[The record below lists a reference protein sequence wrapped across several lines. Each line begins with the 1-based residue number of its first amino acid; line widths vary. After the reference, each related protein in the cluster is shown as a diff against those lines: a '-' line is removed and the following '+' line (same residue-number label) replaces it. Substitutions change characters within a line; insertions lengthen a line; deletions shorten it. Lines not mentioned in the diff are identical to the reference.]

1 MAKHKKKRKRL
12 HLRRGFILLI
22 VLLLLFGGFA
32 CHYRDA
38 IRRRLFPQDP
48 NANGETVLTEI
59 ISGNLQADTAE
70 LTSRGDILKVDYIQP
85 GLDTYTL
92 FTAIH
97 AVSDGRNLSRT
108 ACGNGDF
115 TTGLTANGF
124 FVGRLSDRAID
135 LYADDATL
143 RKTVKAPTDAPL
155 GELIISENESYLLF
169 NDLDAATICVSD
181 IKTDAIVY
189 SLPFDSK
196 LSLCGTRGSRFYLL
210 KGNKTL
216 LTVDAA
222 AGDCKETA
230 LPGTVCALTPDA
242 YVTRSGKTCTV
253 YTIDGKK
260 CGTARLQSSEEILAA
275 FSEKRLV
282 TVTEEEDTF
291 VTAYDYSGAHFSY
304 SFRSKVLAAAMT
316 DSGAVALA
324 VAENYGETP
333 EIFLLQ
339 PEGTLVSAATTTT
352 TKATTAKATTTTVKT
367 TTAAPATTVS
377 RSTGTRAPTT
387 VHTTVPVQLGGQK
400 VLSDVPIIA
409 QRPTFPTGCE
419 SVSAVIALQYA
430 GVDISVADFV
440 DKYLDKSSH
449 FYNENG
455 KRYGP
460 DPYKVFVGSP
470 RSTASYGCMAPVI
483 ENAVKKIV
491 GSSMTVENKTGY
503 TLPMLCKDYIDK
515 GIPCVVWVSIGM
527 LATYKSASWTLE
539 DGSTYYFPANEHCMV
554 LIGYSDTHYYFSDPY
569 RGAHVKYSRSI
580 SEKRYEELGRQAL
593 VFTPLS

>member
-48 NANGETVLTEI
+48 NANGDTVLTEI

-70 LTSRGDILKVDYIQP
+70 LTSRGDILMVDYIQP

-124 FVGRLSDRAID
+124 FVGRLSDKAID

-155 GELIISENESYLLF
+155 GELIISEDESYLLF

-260 CGTARLQSSEEILAA
+260 CGTVRLQSSEEILAA

-291 VTAYDYSGAHFSY
+291 VTAYDYNGSHFSY

-339 PEGTLVSAATTTT
+339 PEETSETVSPTASKTSKAPPRATTS
-352 TKATTAKATTTTVKT
+352 AHA
-367 TTAAPATTVS
+367 
-377 RSTGTRAPTT
+377 
-387 VHTTVPVQLGGQK
+387 TVPVKLRGQK
-400 VLSDVPIIA
+400 MLADVPIIA
-409 QRPTFPTGCE
+409 QYPAFPTGCE

-527 LATYKSASWTLE
+527 LATYKSASWMLE

>member
-1 MAKHKKKRKRL
+1 MARHAKKRSRS
-12 HLRRGFILLI
+12 HLRNGFILLI
-22 VLLLLFGGFA
+22 VLLLLCGGFA
-32 CHYRDA
+32 HRHRGS
-38 IRRRLFPQDP
+38 IKRRLFPQNP
-48 NANGETVLTEI
+48 NAAGETVLTEI
-59 ISGNLQADTAE
+59 VSGNLQADTAV
-70 LTSRGDILKVDYIQP
+70 LASRGNILKVDYIQP
-85 GLDTYTL
+85 GLDSYTL
-92 FTAIH
+92 ITAIH
-97 AVSDGRNLSRT
+97 TVSDGKNLSRI
-108 ACGNGDF
+108 ACGTDDF

-143 RKTVKAPTDAPL
+143 RKTVKAPTDAQL
-155 GELIISENESYLLF
+155 GELIISEDESYLLF

-222 AGDCKETA
+222 TGDCKKTA
-230 LPGTVCALTPDA
+230 LSGTVCALTPDA

-260 CGTARLQSSEEILAA
+260 CGTVRLQSSEEILAA
-275 FSEKRLV
+275 FSEKCLV

-291 VTAYDYSGAHFSY
+291 VTAYDYNGSHFSY
-304 SFRSKVLAAAMT
+304 SFRSKVIAAAMT
-316 DSGAVALA
+316 DSGTVALA
-324 VAENYGETP
+324 IAENYGETP

-339 PEGTLVSAATTTT
+339 PEETAETVSPTASKTSKAPPRATTS
-352 TKATTAKATTTTVKT
+352 AHA
-367 TTAAPATTVS
+367 
-377 RSTGTRAPTT
+377 
-387 VHTTVPVQLGGQK
+387 TVPVRLGGQK
-400 VLSDVPIIA
+400 MLADVPIIA
-409 QRPTFPTGCE
+409 QYPDFPTGCE

-430 GVDISVADFV
+430 GVDISVVDFV

-470 RSTASYGCMAPVI
+470 RSTASFGCMAPVI

-491 GSSMTVENKTGY
+491 GSSMTVENRTGY
-503 TLPMLCKDYIDK
+503 TLPMLCKSYIDK

-527 LATYKSASWTLE
+527 LETYRSASWTLE

-569 RGAHVKYSRSI
+569 RGEHVKYACALAEQRF
-580 SEKRYEELGRQAL
+580 EELGRQAL
-593 VFTPLS
+593 VVVPPDR

>member
-1 MAKHKKKRKRL
+1 MARHAKKRSRS
-12 HLRRGFILLI
+12 HLRNGFILLL
-22 VLLLLFGGFA
+22 VLLLLCGGFA
-32 CHYRDA
+32 YRHRGA
-38 IRRRLFPQDP
+38 IKRRLFPQNP
-48 NANGETVLTEI
+48 NAAGETVLTEI
-59 ISGNLQADTAE
+59 ISGNLQADSAV
-70 LTSRGDILKVDYIQP
+70 LASRGDILKVDYIRP
-85 GLDTYTL
+85 GLDSYTL

-97 AVSDGRNLSRT
+97 AVSDGKNLSRI
-108 ACGNGDF
+108 ACGTDDF

-124 FVGRLSDRAID
+124 FVGRLSDKAVE

-155 GELIISENESYLLF
+155 GELIISEDESYLLF
-169 NDLDAATICVSD
+169 NDLDAATICVND
-181 IKTDAIVY
+181 IKTDTIVY

-222 AGDCKETA
+222 AGNCKETA
-230 LPGTVCALTPDA
+230 LRGTVCALTPDA

-260 CGTARLQSSEEILAA
+260 CGTVRLQSSEEILAA

-291 VTAYDYSGAHFSY
+291 VTAYDYNGSHFSY
-304 SFRSKVLAAAMT
+304 SFRSKVLAAATT

-324 VAENYGETP
+324 IAENYGETP

-339 PEGTLVSAATTTT
+339 PEE
-352 TKATTAKATTTTVKT
+352 TAE
-367 TTAAPATTVS
+367 TVS
-377 RSTGTRAPTT
+377 PTAPKTSKAPPPVTT
-387 VHTTVPVQLGGQK
+387 SAHATVPVKLSGQK
-400 VLSDVPIIA
+400 MLADVPIIA
-409 QRPTFPTGCE
+409 QYPDFPTGCE

-440 DKYLDKSSH
+440 DKYLDKSTH

-460 DPYKVFVGSP
+460 DPHKVFVGDP
-470 RSTASYGCMAPVI
+470 RSTASFGCMAPVI

-503 TLPMLCKDYIDK
+503 TLPMLCKSYIDK

-527 LATYKSASWTLE
+527 LETYRSASWTLE
-539 DGSTYYFPANEHCMV
+539 DGSTFDFPATEHCVV

-569 RGAHVKYSRSI
+569 RGEQVKYACALAEQRF
-580 SEKRYEELGRQAL
+580 EEMGRQAL
-593 VFTPLS
+593 VVMPPGR

>member
-1 MAKHKKKRKRL
+1 MARHAKKRSRS
-12 HLRRGFILLI
+12 HLRNGFILLI
-22 VLLLLFGGFA
+22 VLLLLCGGFA
-32 CHYRDA
+32 YRHRGS
-38 IRRRLFPQDP
+38 IKRRLFPQNP
-48 NANGETVLTEI
+48 NAAGETVLTEI
-59 ISGNLQADTAE
+59 VSGNLQADTAV
-70 LTSRGDILKVDYIQP
+70 LASRGNILKVDYIQP
-85 GLDTYTL
+85 GLDSYTL
-92 FTAIH
+92 ITAIH
-97 AVSDGRNLSRT
+97 TVSDGKNLSRI
-108 ACGNGDF
+108 ACGTDDF

-143 RKTVKAPTDAPL
+143 RKTVKAPTDAQL
-155 GELIISENESYLLF
+155 GELIISEDESYLLF

-189 SLPFDSK
+189 SLPFDGK

-222 AGDCKETA
+222 TEDCKKTA
-230 LPGTVCALTPDA
+230 LSGTVCALTPDA

-260 CGTARLQSSEEILAA
+260 CGTVRLQSSEEILAA
-275 FSEKRLV
+275 FSEKCLV

-291 VTAYDYSGAHFSY
+291 VTAYDYNGSHFSY
-304 SFRSKVLAAAMT
+304 SFRSKVIAAAMT
-316 DSGAVALA
+316 DSGTVALA
-324 VAENYGETP
+324 IAENYGETP

-339 PEGTLVSAATTTT
+339 PEETAETVSPTASKTSKAPPRATTS
-352 TKATTAKATTTTVKT
+352 AHA
-367 TTAAPATTVS
+367 
-377 RSTGTRAPTT
+377 
-387 VHTTVPVQLGGQK
+387 TVPVRLGGQK
-400 VLSDVPIIA
+400 MLADVPIIA
-409 QRPTFPTGCE
+409 QYPDFPTGCE

-430 GVDISVADFV
+430 GVDISVVDFV

-470 RSTASYGCMAPVI
+470 RSTASFGCMAPVI

-491 GSSMTVENKTGY
+491 GSSMTVENRTGY
-503 TLPMLCKDYIDK
+503 TLPMLCKSYIDK

-527 LATYKSASWTLE
+527 LETYRSASWTLE

-569 RGAHVKYSRSI
+569 RGEHVKYACALAEQRF
-580 SEKRYEELGRQAL
+580 EELGRQAL
-593 VFTPLS
+593 VVVPPDR

>member
-38 IRRRLFPQDP
+38 IRRRLFPQNP
-48 NANGETVLTEI
+48 NAAGETVLTEI
-59 ISGNLQADTAE
+59 VSGNLQADTAV
-70 LTSRGDILKVDYIQP
+70 LASRGNILKVDYIQP
-85 GLDTYTL
+85 GLDSYTL
-92 FTAIH
+92 ITAIH
-97 AVSDGRNLSRT
+97 TVSDGKNLSRI
-108 ACGNGDF
+108 ACGTDDF

-143 RKTVKAPTDAPL
+143 RKTVKAPTDAQL
-155 GELIISENESYLLF
+155 GELIISEDESYLLF

-222 AGDCKETA
+222 TGDCKKTA
-230 LPGTVCALTPDA
+230 LSGTVCALTPDA

-260 CGTARLQSSEEILAA
+260 CGTVRLQSSEEILAA
-275 FSEKRLV
+275 FSEKCLV

-291 VTAYDYSGAHFSY
+291 VTAYDYNGSHFSY
-304 SFRSKVLAAAMT
+304 SFRSKVIAAAMT
-316 DSGAVALA
+316 DSGTVALA
-324 VAENYGETP
+324 IAENYGETP

-339 PEGTLVSAATTTT
+339 PEETAETVSPTASKTSKAPPRATTS
-352 TKATTAKATTTTVKT
+352 AHA
-367 TTAAPATTVS
+367 
-377 RSTGTRAPTT
+377 
-387 VHTTVPVQLGGQK
+387 TVPVRLGGQK
-400 VLSDVPIIA
+400 MLADVPIIA
-409 QRPTFPTGCE
+409 QYPDFPTGCE

-470 RSTASYGCMAPVI
+470 RSTASFGCMAPVI

-491 GSSMTVENKTGY
+491 GSSMTVENRTGY
-503 TLPMLCKDYIDK
+503 TLPMLCKSYIDK

-527 LATYKSASWTLE
+527 LETYRSASWTLE

-569 RGAHVKYSRSI
+569 RGEHVKYACALAEQRF
-580 SEKRYEELGRQAL
+580 EELGRQAL
-593 VFTPLS
+593 VVVPPDR

>member
-1 MAKHKKKRKRL
+1 MSPIAKHKKKRKRL

-38 IRRRLFPQDP
+38 IKRRLFPQDP
-48 NANGETVLTEI
+48 NANGET
-59 ISGNLQADTAE
+59 
-70 LTSRGDILKVDYIQP
+70 
-85 GLDTYTL
+85 
-92 FTAIH
+92 
-97 AVSDGRNLSRT
+97 
-108 ACGNGDF
+108 
-115 TTGLTANGF
+115 
-124 FVGRLSDRAID
+124 
-135 LYADDATL
+135 
-143 RKTVKAPTDAPL
+143 
-155 GELIISENESYLLF
+155 
-169 NDLDAATICVSD
+169 
-181 IKTDAIVY
+181 
-189 SLPFDSK
+189 
-196 LSLCGTRGSRFYLL
+196 
-210 KGNKTL
+210 
-216 LTVDAA
+216 
-222 AGDCKETA
+222 
-230 LPGTVCALTPDA
+230 
-242 YVTRSGKTCTV
+242 
-253 YTIDGKK
+253 
-260 CGTARLQSSEEILAA
+260 
-275 FSEKRLV
+275 
-282 TVTEEEDTF
+282 
-291 VTAYDYSGAHFSY
+291 
-304 SFRSKVLAAAMT
+304 
-316 DSGAVALA
+316 
-324 VAENYGETP
+324 P
-333 EIFLLQ
+333 EISLLQ

-352 TKATTAKATTTTVKT
+352 TKATT
-367 TTAAPATTVS
+367 TAAPATTVS
-377 RSTGTRAPTT
+377 RSTARATT
-387 VHTTVPVQLGGQK
+387 VHTTVPVQLSGQK

-440 DKYLDKSSH
+440 DKYLDKSSN
-449 FYNENG
+449 FYTENG
-455 KRYGP
+455 TYYGP

-491 GSSMTVENKTGY
+491 GNSLTVENRTGY

-580 SEKRYEELGRQAL
+580 SEQRFEELGRQAL

>member
-1 MAKHKKKRKRL
+1 MARHAKKRSRS
-12 HLRRGFILLI
+12 HLRNGFILLL
-22 VLLLLFGGFA
+22 VLLLLCGGFA
-32 CHYRDA
+32 YRHRGA
-38 IRRRLFPQDP
+38 IKRRLFPQNP
-48 NANGETVLTEI
+48 NAAGETVLTEI
-59 ISGNLQADTAE
+59 ISGNLQADTAA
-70 LTSRGDILKVDYIQP
+70 LASRGDILKVDYIRP
-85 GLDTYTL
+85 GLDSYTL

-97 AVSDGRNLSRT
+97 AVSDGKNLSRI
-108 ACGNGDF
+108 ACGTDDF

-155 GELIISENESYLLF
+155 GELIISEDESYLLF
-169 NDLDAATICVSD
+169 NDLDAATICVND
-181 IKTDAIVY
+181 IKTDTIVY

-230 LPGTVCALTPDA
+230 LRGTVCALTPDA

-260 CGTARLQSSEEILAA
+260 CGTVRLQSSEEILAA

-291 VTAYDYSGAHFSY
+291 VTAYDYNGSHFSY

-324 VAENYGETP
+324 IAENYGETP

-339 PEGTLVSAATTTT
+339 PEE
-352 TKATTAKATTTTVKT
+352 TAE
-367 TTAAPATTVS
+367 TVS
-377 RSTGTRAPTT
+377 PTAPKTSKAPPPMTT
-387 VHTTVPVQLGGQK
+387 SAHATVPVKLSGQK
-400 VLSDVPIIA
+400 MLADVPIIA
-409 QRPTFPTGCE
+409 QYPDFPTGCE

-440 DKYLDKSSH
+440 DKYLDKSTH

-460 DPYKVFVGSP
+460 DPHKVFVGDP
-470 RSTASYGCMAPVI
+470 RSTASFGCMAPVI

-503 TLPMLCKDYIDK
+503 TLPMLCKSYIDK

-527 LATYKSASWTLE
+527 LETYRSASWTLE

-569 RGAHVKYSRSI
+569 RGEQVKYACALAEQRF
-580 SEKRYEELGRQAL
+580 EEMGRQAL
-593 VFTPLS
+593 VVMPPGR

>member
-1 MAKHKKKRKRL
+1 MARHAKKRSRS
-12 HLRRGFILLI
+12 HLRNGFILLI
-22 VLLLLFGGFA
+22 VLLLLCGGFA
-32 CHYRDA
+32 YRHRGS
-38 IRRRLFPQDP
+38 IKRRLFPQNP
-48 NANGETVLTEI
+48 NAAGETVLTEI
-59 ISGNLQADTAE
+59 ISGNLQADTAV
-70 LTSRGDILKVDYIQP
+70 LASRGNILKVDYIQP
-85 GLDTYTL
+85 GLDSYTL
-92 FTAIH
+92 ITAIH
-97 AVSDGRNLSRT
+97 TVSDGKNLSRI
-108 ACGNGDF
+108 ACGTDDF

-143 RKTVKAPTDAPL
+143 RKTVKAPTDAQL
-155 GELIISENESYLLF
+155 GELIISEDESYLLF

-222 AGDCKETA
+222 TGDCKKTA
-230 LPGTVCALTPDA
+230 LSGTVCALTPDA

-253 YTIDGKK
+253 YTTDGKK
-260 CGTARLQSSEEILAA
+260 CGTVRLQSSEEILAA

-291 VTAYDYSGAHFSY
+291 VTAYDYNGSHFSY
-304 SFRSKVLAAAMT
+304 SFRSKVIAAAMT
-316 DSGAVALA
+316 DSGTVALA
-324 VAENYGETP
+324 IAENYGETP

-339 PEGTLVSAATTTT
+339 PEETAETVSPTASKTSKAPPRATTS
-352 TKATTAKATTTTVKT
+352 AHA
-367 TTAAPATTVS
+367 
-377 RSTGTRAPTT
+377 
-387 VHTTVPVQLGGQK
+387 TVPVRLGGQK
-400 VLSDVPIIA
+400 MLADVPIIA
-409 QRPTFPTGCE
+409 QYPDFPTGCE

-430 GVDISVADFV
+430 GVDISVVDFV

-470 RSTASYGCMAPVI
+470 RSTASFGCMAPVI

-491 GSSMTVENKTGY
+491 GSSMTVENRTGY
-503 TLPMLCKDYIDK
+503 TLPMLCKSYIDK

-527 LATYKSASWTLE
+527 LETYRSASWTLE

-569 RGAHVKYSRSI
+569 RGEHVKYACALAEQRF
-580 SEKRYEELGRQAL
+580 EELGRQAL
-593 VFTPLS
+593 VVVPPDR

>member
-1 MAKHKKKRKRL
+1 MARHAKKRSRS
-12 HLRRGFILLI
+12 HLRNGFILLL
-22 VLLLLFGGFA
+22 VLLLLCGGFA
-32 CHYRDA
+32 YRHRGA
-38 IRRRLFPQDP
+38 IKRRLFPQDP

-59 ISGNLQADTAE
+59 ISGNLQADTAA
-70 LTSRGDILKVDYIQP
+70 LASRGDILKVDYIRP
-85 GLDTYTL
+85 GLDSYTL

-97 AVSDGRNLSRT
+97 AVSDGKNLSRI
-108 ACGNGDF
+108 ACGTDDF

-155 GELIISENESYLLF
+155 GELIISEDESYLLF
-169 NDLDAATICVSD
+169 NDLDAATICVND
-181 IKTDAIVY
+181 IKTDTIVY

-230 LPGTVCALTPDA
+230 LRGTVCALTPDA

-260 CGTARLQSSEEILAA
+260 CGTVRLQSSEEILAA

-291 VTAYDYSGAHFSY
+291 VTAYDYNGSHFSY

-324 VAENYGETP
+324 IAENYGETP

-339 PEGTLVSAATTTT
+339 PEE
-352 TKATTAKATTTTVKT
+352 TAE
-367 TTAAPATTVS
+367 TVS
-377 RSTGTRAPTT
+377 PIAPKTSKAPPPVTT
-387 VHTTVPVQLGGQK
+387 SAHATVPVKLSGQK
-400 VLSDVPIIA
+400 MLADVPIIA
-409 QRPTFPTGCE
+409 QYPDFPTGCE
-419 SVSAVIALQYA
+419 NVSAVIALQYA

-440 DKYLDKSSH
+440 DKYLDKSTH

-460 DPYKVFVGSP
+460 DPHKVFVGDP
-470 RSTASYGCMAPVI
+470 RSTASFGCMAPVI

-503 TLPMLCKDYIDK
+503 TLPMLCKSYIDK

-527 LATYKSASWTLE
+527 LETYRSASWTLE

-569 RGAHVKYSRSI
+569 RGEQVKYACALAEQRF
-580 SEKRYEELGRQAL
+580 EEMGRQAL
-593 VFTPLS
+593 VVMPPGR

>member
-48 NANGETVLTEI
+48 NANGDTVLTEI

-70 LTSRGDILKVDYIQP
+70 LTSRGDILMVDYIQP

-108 ACGNGDF
+108 ACGDGDF

-143 RKTVKAPTDAPL
+143 RETVKAPTDAPL
-155 GELIISENESYLLF
+155 GELIISEDESYLLF

-253 YTIDGKK
+253 YAIDGKK
-260 CGTARLQSSEEILAA
+260 YGTVRLQSSEEILAA

-291 VTAYDYSGAHFSY
+291 VTAYDYSGSHFSY
-304 SFRSKVLAAAMT
+304 NFRSKVLAAAMT

-324 VAENYGETP
+324 IAENYGETP

-339 PEGTLVSAATTTT
+339 PEE
-352 TKATTAKATTTTVKT
+352 TAE
-367 TTAAPATTVS
+367 TVS
-377 RSTGTRAPTT
+377 PTAPKTSKAPPPVTT
-387 VHTTVPVQLGGQK
+387 SAHATVPVKLSGQK
-400 VLSDVPIIA
+400 MLADVPIIA
-409 QRPTFPTGCE
+409 QYPDFPTGCE

-440 DKYLDKSSH
+440 DRYLDKSSH

-460 DPYKVFVGSP
+460 DPHKVFVGDP
-470 RSTASYGCMAPVI
+470 RSTASFGCMAPVI

-491 GSSMTVENKTGY
+491 GSSMTVENRTGY
-503 TLPMLCKDYIDK
+503 TLPMLCKSYIDK

-527 LATYKSASWTLE
+527 LETYRSASWTLE

-569 RGAHVKYSRSI
+569 RGEQVKYACALAEQRF
-580 SEKRYEELGRQAL
+580 EEMGRQAL
-593 VFTPLS
+593 VVMPPGR

>member
-1 MAKHKKKRKRL
+1 M
-12 HLRRGFILLI
+12 
-22 VLLLLFGGFA
+22 
-32 CHYRDA
+32 
-38 IRRRLFPQDP
+38 
-48 NANGETVLTEI
+48 
-59 ISGNLQADTAE
+59 
-70 LTSRGDILKVDYIQP
+70 
-85 GLDTYTL
+85 
-92 FTAIH
+92 
-97 AVSDGRNLSRT
+97 
-108 ACGNGDF
+108 
-115 TTGLTANGF
+115 
-124 FVGRLSDRAID
+124 
-135 LYADDATL
+135 
-143 RKTVKAPTDAPL
+143 
-155 GELIISENESYLLF
+155 
-169 NDLDAATICVSD
+169 
-181 IKTDAIVY
+181 Y

-196 LSLCGTRGSRFYLL
+196 PSLCGTRGSRFYLL
-210 KGNKTL
+210 KGSKTL

-230 LPGTVCALTPDA
+230 LPDTVCALTPDA
-242 YVTRSGKTCTV
+242 YVTRSGETCTV

-260 CGTARLQSSEEILAA
+260 CGTARLQSSEESLAA

-282 TVTEEEDTF
+282 TVSEDGSTV
-291 VTAYDYSGAHFSY
+291 VTAYDCSGTHFSY
-304 SFRSKVLAAAMT
+304 TFQNKVLAAAMT

-352 TKATTAKATTTTVKT
+352 TKATTTTVKT
-367 TTAAPATTVS
+367 TTAVPATTVS

-491 GSSMTVENKTGY
+491 GSRLTVKNKTGY

-539 DGSTYYFPANEHCMV
+539 DGSTYHFPANEHCMV

-580 SEKRYEELGRQAL
+580 SEQRYEELGRQAL
-593 VFTPLS
+593 VVMPPDR

>member
-1 MAKHKKKRKRL
+1 MARHAKKRKRR

-22 VLLLLFGGFA
+22 VLLLLCGGFA
-32 CHYRDA
+32 YRHRGA
-38 IRRRLFPQDP
+38 IKRRLFPQNP
-48 NANGETVLTEI
+48 NAAGQTVLTEI
-59 ISGNLQADTAE
+59 ISGNLQADTAA
-70 LTSRGDILKVDYIQP
+70 LASRGDILKVDYIRP
-85 GLDTYTL
+85 GLDSYTL

-97 AVSDGRNLSRT
+97 AVSDGKNLSRI
-108 ACGNGDF
+108 ACGTDDF

-155 GELIISENESYLLF
+155 GELIISEDESYLLF

-181 IKTDAIVY
+181 IKTDTIVY

-222 AGDCKETA
+222 AGNCKETA
-230 LPGTVCALTPDA
+230 LRGTVCALTPDA
-242 YVTRSGKTCTV
+242 YVARSGKTCTV

-260 CGTARLQSSEEILAA
+260 CGTVRLQSSEEILAA

-291 VTAYDYSGAHFSY
+291 VTAYDYNGSHFSY
-304 SFRSKVLAAAMT
+304 SFRSKVLAAATT

-324 VAENYGETP
+324 IAENYGETL

-339 PEGTLVSAATTTT
+339 PEE
-352 TKATTAKATTTTVKT
+352 TAE
-367 TTAAPATTVS
+367 TVS
-377 RSTGTRAPTT
+377 PTAPKTSKAPPPVTT
-387 VHTTVPVQLGGQK
+387 SAHATVPVKLSGQK
-400 VLSDVPIIA
+400 MLADVPIIA
-409 QRPTFPTGCE
+409 QYPDFPTGCE

-440 DKYLDKSSH
+440 DKYLDKSTH

-460 DPYKVFVGSP
+460 DPHKVFVGDP
-470 RSTASYGCMAPVI
+470 RSIASFGCMAPVI

-503 TLPMLCKDYIDK
+503 TLPMLCKSYIDK

-527 LATYKSASWTLE
+527 LETYRSASWTLE

-569 RGAHVKYSRSI
+569 RGEQVKYACALAEQRF
-580 SEKRYEELGRQAL
+580 EEMGRQAL
-593 VFTPLS
+593 VVMPPGR

>member
-1 MAKHKKKRKRL
+1 MARHAKKRSRS
-12 HLRRGFILLI
+12 HLRNGFILLL
-22 VLLLLFGGFA
+22 VLLLLCGGFA
-32 CHYRDA
+32 YRHRGA
-38 IRRRLFPQDP
+38 IKRRLFPQNP
-48 NANGETVLTEI
+48 NAAGETVLTEI
-59 ISGNLQADTAE
+59 ISGNLQADTAA
-70 LTSRGDILKVDYIQP
+70 LASRGDILKVDYIRP
-85 GLDTYTL
+85 GLDSYTL

-97 AVSDGRNLSRT
+97 AVSDGKNLSRI
-108 ACGNGDF
+108 ACGTDDF

-155 GELIISENESYLLF
+155 GELIISEDESYLLF
-169 NDLDAATICVSD
+169 NDLDAATICVND
-181 IKTDAIVY
+181 IKTDTIVY

-210 KGNKTL
+210 KGYKTL

-230 LPGTVCALTPDA
+230 LRGTVCALTPDA

-260 CGTARLQSSEEILAA
+260 CGTVRLQSSEEILAA

-291 VTAYDYSGAHFSY
+291 VTAYDYNGSHFSY

-324 VAENYGETP
+324 IAENYGETP

-339 PEGTLVSAATTTT
+339 PEE
-352 TKATTAKATTTTVKT
+352 TAE
-367 TTAAPATTVS
+367 TVS
-377 RSTGTRAPTT
+377 PTAPKTSKAPPPMTT
-387 VHTTVPVQLGGQK
+387 SAHATVPVKLSGQK
-400 VLSDVPIIA
+400 MLADVPIIA
-409 QRPTFPTGCE
+409 QYPDFPTGCE

-440 DKYLDKSSH
+440 DKYLDKSTH

-460 DPYKVFVGSP
+460 DPHKVFVGDP
-470 RSTASYGCMAPVI
+470 RSTASFGCMAPVI

-503 TLPMLCKDYIDK
+503 TLPMLCKSYIDK

-527 LATYKSASWTLE
+527 LETYRSASWTLE

-569 RGAHVKYSRSI
+569 RGEQVKYACALAEQRF
-580 SEKRYEELGRQAL
+580 EEMGRQAL
-593 VFTPLS
+593 VVMPPGR

>member
-1 MAKHKKKRKRL
+1 MARHAKKRSRS
-12 HLRRGFILLI
+12 HLRNGFILLL
-22 VLLLLFGGFA
+22 VLLLLCGGFA
-32 CHYRDA
+32 YRHRAA
-38 IRRRLFPQDP
+38 IKRRLFPQDP
-48 NANGETVLTEI
+48 NAAGETVLTEI
-59 ISGNLQADTAE
+59 ITGNLQADTAA
-70 LTSRGDILKVDYIQP
+70 LASRGDILKVDYIRP
-85 GLDTYTL
+85 GLDSYTL

-97 AVSDGRNLSRT
+97 AVSDGKNLSRI
-108 ACGNGDF
+108 ACGTDDF

-155 GELIISENESYLLF
+155 GELIISEDESYLLF

-181 IKTDAIVY
+181 IKTDTIVY

-222 AGDCKETA
+222 AGNCKETA
-230 LPGTVCALTPDA
+230 LRGTVCALTPDA

-260 CGTARLQSSEEILAA
+260 CGTVRLQSSEEILAA

-291 VTAYDYSGAHFSY
+291 VTAYDYNGSHFSY
-304 SFRSKVLAAAMT
+304 SFRSKVLAAATT

-324 VAENYGETP
+324 IAENYGETP

-339 PEGTLVSAATTTT
+339 PEETAETVSPTAPKTSKAPPRATTS
-352 TKATTAKATTTTVKT
+352 AHA
-367 TTAAPATTVS
+367 
-377 RSTGTRAPTT
+377 
-387 VHTTVPVQLGGQK
+387 TVPVKLSGQK
-400 VLSDVPIIA
+400 MLADVPIIA
-409 QRPTFPTGCE
+409 QYPDFPTGCE

-440 DKYLDKSSH
+440 DRYLDKSTH

-460 DPYKVFVGSP
+460 DPHKVFVGDP
-470 RSTASYGCMAPVI
+470 RSTASFGCMAPVI

-491 GSSMTVENKTGY
+491 GSSMTVENRTGY
-503 TLPMLCKDYIDK
+503 TLPMLCKSYIDK

-527 LATYKSASWTLE
+527 LETYRSASWTLE

-569 RGAHVKYSRSI
+569 RGEHVKYACALAEQRF
-580 SEKRYEELGRQAL
+580 EEMGRQAL
-593 VFTPLS
+593 VVMPPGR

>member
-1 MAKHKKKRKRL
+1 MARHAKKRSRS
-12 HLRRGFILLI
+12 HLRNGFILLI
-22 VLLLLFGGFA
+22 VLLLLCGGFA
-32 CHYRDA
+32 HRHRGS
-38 IRRRLFPQDP
+38 IKRRLFPQNP
-48 NANGETVLTEI
+48 NAAGETVLTEI
-59 ISGNLQADTAE
+59 VSGNLQADTAV
-70 LTSRGDILKVDYIQP
+70 LASRGNILKVDYIQP
-85 GLDTYTL
+85 GLDSYTL
-92 FTAIH
+92 ITAIH
-97 AVSDGRNLSRT
+97 TVSDGKNLSRI
-108 ACGNGDF
+108 ACGTDDF

-143 RKTVKAPTDAPL
+143 RKTVKAPTDAQL
-155 GELIISENESYLLF
+155 GELIISEDESYLLF

-222 AGDCKETA
+222 TGDCKKTA
-230 LPGTVCALTPDA
+230 LSGTVCALTPDA

-260 CGTARLQSSEEILAA
+260 CGTVRLQSSEEILAA
-275 FSEKRLV
+275 FSEKCLV

-291 VTAYDYSGAHFSY
+291 VTAYDYNGSHFSY
-304 SFRSKVLAAAMT
+304 SFRSKVIAAAMT
-316 DSGAVALA
+316 DSGTVALA
-324 VAENYGETP
+324 IAENYGETP

-339 PEGTLVSAATTTT
+339 PEETAETVSPTASKTSKAPPRATTS
-352 TKATTAKATTTTVKT
+352 AHA
-367 TTAAPATTVS
+367 
-377 RSTGTRAPTT
+377 
-387 VHTTVPVQLGGQK
+387 TVPVRLGGQK
-400 VLSDVPIIA
+400 MLADVPIIA
-409 QRPTFPTGCE
+409 QYPDFPTGCE

-470 RSTASYGCMAPVI
+470 RSTASFGCMAPVI

-491 GSSMTVENKTGY
+491 GSSMTVENRTGY
-503 TLPMLCKDYIDK
+503 TLPMLCKSYIDK

-527 LATYKSASWTLE
+527 LETYRSASWTLE

-569 RGAHVKYSRSI
+569 RGEHVKYACALAEQRF
-580 SEKRYEELGRQAL
+580 EELGRQAL
-593 VFTPLS
+593 VVVPPDR

>member
-12 HLRRGFILLI
+12 HLRCGFILFI
-22 VLLLLFGGFA
+22 VLLLLLGGFA

-38 IRRRLFPQDP
+38 IKRRLFPQDP

-59 ISGNLQADTAE
+59 AESGNLQADTAM
-70 LTSRGDILKVDYIQP
+70 LTARGDVLKVDYIQP
-85 GLDTYTL
+85 ELDTYTL
-92 FTAIH
+92 FTAVH
-97 AVSDGRNLSRT
+97 SVTDGRNLSRI
-108 ACGNGDF
+108 ACGTGDF

-124 FVGRLSDRAID
+124 FVGKLSDREID

-143 RKTVKAPTDAPL
+143 RKTVKVPTDAQL
-155 GELIISENESYLLF
+155 GELIISGDENYLLF
-169 NDLDAATICVSD
+169 NDIDAAKVCVSD
-181 IKTDAIVY
+181 VRTDTVVY
-189 SLPFDSK
+189 SLSFDSK
-196 LSLCGTRGSRFYLL
+196 LRLCGTRGSCFYLL

-230 LPGTVCALTPDA
+230 LPGTVCELTPDA

-260 CGTARLQSSEEILAA
+260 CGTVRLQSSEEILAA

-291 VTAYDYSGAHFSY
+291 VTAYDYNGSHFSY
-304 SFRSKVLAAAMT
+304 SFRNKVLAATLT
-316 DSGAVALA
+316 DSGIIALA
-324 VAENYGETP
+324 TTESYGETP

-339 PEGTLVSAATTTT
+339 PEGTPVTTST
-352 TKATTAKATTTTVKT
+352 
-367 TTAAPATTVS
+367 APATTATAKPTTTKVK
-377 RSTGTRAPTT
+377 TTAGGTTAVRTTVKRAPTT
-387 VHTTVPVQLGGQK
+387 VHTTVPVQLSGQK

-440 DKYLDKSSH
+440 DKYLDKSSK

-470 RSTASYGCMAPVI
+470 RTTASYGCMAPVI
-483 ENAVKKIV
+483 KNAINKII
-491 GSSMTVENKTGY
+491 GSDLTVEDKTGY
-503 TLPMLCKDYIDK
+503 SLPMLCKEYIDK
-515 GIPCVVWVSIGM
+515 GTPCIVWASIGM

-539 DGSTYYFPANEHCMV
+539 DGSTYHFPANEHCLV
-554 LIGYSDTHYYFSDPY
+554 LIGYSSTHYYFSDPY

-580 SEKRYEELGRQAL
+580 SEKRYAELGRQAL
-593 VFTPLS
+593 VLVPTV

>member
-59 ISGNLQADTAE
+59 ADSGNLQADTAV

-97 AVSDGRNLSRT
+97 AVSDGRNLSRI
-108 ACGNGDF
+108 ACGTDDF

-124 FVGRLSDRAID
+124 FVGRLSDRAIE

-155 GELIISENESYLLF
+155 GELIISEDESYLLF
-169 NDLDAATICVSD
+169 NDLDAATVCVSD

-196 LSLCGTRGSRFYLL
+196 PSLCGTRGSRFYLL
-210 KGNKTL
+210 KGSKTL

-222 AGDCKETA
+222 AGDCKETM
-230 LPGTVCALTPDA
+230 LPDTVCALTPDA
-242 YVTRSGKTCTV
+242 YVTRSGETCTV

-260 CGTARLQSSEEILAA
+260 CGTARLQSSEESLAA

-282 TVTEEEDTF
+282 TVSEDGSTV
-291 VTAYDYSGAHFSY
+291 VTAYDCSGTHFSY
-304 SFRSKVLAAAMT
+304 TFQNKV
-316 DSGAVALA
+316 LA

-352 TKATTAKATTTTVKT
+352 TKATTTTVKT

-377 RSTGTRAPTT
+377 RSTGTRVPTT

-491 GSSMTVENKTGY
+491 GSRLTVENKTGY

-515 GIPCVVWVSIGM
+515 GIPCVVWGSIGM

-580 SEKRYEELGRQAL
+580 SEQRYEELGRQAL
-593 VFTPLS
+593 VVMPPDR

>member
-1 MAKHKKKRKRL
+1 MARHAKKRSRS
-12 HLRRGFILLI
+12 HLRNGFILLI
-22 VLLLLFGGFA
+22 VLLLLCGGFA
-32 CHYRDA
+32 YRHRGS
-38 IRRRLFPQDP
+38 IKRRLFPQNP
-48 NANGETVLTEI
+48 NAAGETVLTEI
-59 ISGNLQADTAE
+59 ISGNLQADTAV
-70 LTSRGDILKVDYIQP
+70 LASRGNILKVDYIQP
-85 GLDTYTL
+85 GLDSYTL
-92 FTAIH
+92 ITAIH
-97 AVSDGRNLSRT
+97 TVSDGKNLSRI
-108 ACGNGDF
+108 ACGTDDF

-143 RKTVKAPTDAPL
+143 RKTVKAPTDAQL
-155 GELIISENESYLLF
+155 GELIISEDESYLLF

-222 AGDCKETA
+222 TGDCKKTA
-230 LPGTVCALTPDA
+230 LSGTVCALTPDA

-253 YTIDGKK
+253 YTTDGKK
-260 CGTARLQSSEEILAA
+260 CGTVRLQSSEEILAA

-291 VTAYDYSGAHFSY
+291 VTAYDYNGAHFSY

-316 DSGAVALA
+316 DSGTVALA
-324 VAENYGETP
+324 IAENYGETP

-339 PEGTLVSAATTTT
+339 PEETAETVSPTASKTSKAPPRATTS
-352 TKATTAKATTTTVKT
+352 AHA
-367 TTAAPATTVS
+367 
-377 RSTGTRAPTT
+377 
-387 VHTTVPVQLGGQK
+387 TVPVRLGGQK
-400 VLSDVPIIA
+400 MLADVPIIA
-409 QRPTFPTGCE
+409 QYPDFPTGCE

-430 GVDISVADFV
+430 GVDISVANFV

-527 LATYKSASWTLE
+527 LETYRSASWTLE

-569 RGAHVKYSRSI
+569 RGEHVKYACALAEQRF
-580 SEKRYEELGRQAL
+580 EELGRQAL
-593 VFTPLS
+593 VVVPPGR

>member
-12 HLRRGFILLI
+12 HLRCGFILFI
-22 VLLLLFGGFA
+22 VLLLLLGGFA

-38 IRRRLFPQDP
+38 IKRRLFPQDP

-59 ISGNLQADTAE
+59 AESGNLQADTAM
-70 LTSRGDILKVDYIQP
+70 LTARGDVLKVDYIQP
-85 GLDTYTL
+85 ELDTYTL
-92 FTAIH
+92 FTAVH
-97 AVSDGRNLSRT
+97 SVTDGRNLSRI
-108 ACGNGDF
+108 ACGTGDF

-124 FVGRLSDRAID
+124 FVGKLSDREID

-143 RKTVKAPTDAPL
+143 RKTVKVPTDAQL
-155 GELIISENESYLLF
+155 GELIISEDENYLLF
-169 NDLDAATICVSD
+169 NDIDAAKVCVSD
-181 IKTDAIVY
+181 VRTDTVVY
-189 SLPFDSK
+189 SLSFDSD
-196 LSLCGTRGSRFYLL
+196 LRLCGTRGSRFYLL

-230 LPGTVCALTPDA
+230 LPGTVCELTPDA
-242 YVTRSGKTCTV
+242 YVTRNGKTCTV

-260 CGTARLQSSEEILAA
+260 CGTVRLQSSEEILAA

-291 VTAYDYSGAHFSY
+291 VTAYDYNGSHFSY
-304 SFRSKVLAAAMT
+304 SFRSKVLAATLT
-316 DSGAVALA
+316 DSGIIALA
-324 VAENYGETP
+324 TTESYGETP

-339 PEGTLVSAATTTT
+339 PEGTPVTTSTAPTTTATAKPTT
-352 TKATTAKATTTTVKT
+352 TKAKTTAGGTTAVRTTVK
-367 TTAAPATTVS
+367 
-377 RSTGTRAPTT
+377 RAPTT
-387 VHTTVPVQLGGQK
+387 VHTTVPVQLSGQK

-440 DKYLDKSSH
+440 DKYLDKSSK

-470 RSTASYGCMAPVI
+470 RTTASYGCMAPVI
-483 ENAVKKIV
+483 KNAINKII
-491 GSSMTVENKTGY
+491 GSDLTVEDKTGY
-503 TLPMLCKDYIDK
+503 SLPMLCKEYIDK
-515 GIPCVVWVSIGM
+515 GTPCIVWASIGM

-539 DGSTYYFPANEHCMV
+539 DGSTYYFPANEHCLV
-554 LIGYSDTHYYFSDPY
+554 LIGYSRTHYYFSDPY

-580 SEKRYEELGRQAL
+580 SEKRYAELGRQAL
-593 VFTPLS
+593 VLVPTA

>member
-1 MAKHKKKRKRL
+1 MARHAKKRSRS
-12 HLRRGFILLI
+12 HLRNGFILLL
-22 VLLLLFGGFA
+22 VLLLLCGGFA
-32 CHYRDA
+32 YRHRGA
-38 IRRRLFPQDP
+38 IKRRLFPQNP
-48 NANGETVLTEI
+48 NAAGETVLTEI
-59 ISGNLQADTAE
+59 ISGNLQADSAV
-70 LTSRGDILKVDYIQP
+70 LTSRGDILKVDYIRP
-85 GLDTYTL
+85 GLDSYTL

-97 AVSDGRNLSRT
+97 AVSDGKNLSRI
-108 ACGNGDF
+108 ACGTDDF

-124 FVGRLSDRAID
+124 FVGRLSDKAVE

-155 GELIISENESYLLF
+155 GELIISEDESYLLF

-181 IKTDAIVY
+181 IKTDTIVY

-210 KGNKTL
+210 KGNKML

-230 LPGTVCALTPDA
+230 LRGTVCALTPDA

-260 CGTARLQSSEEILAA
+260 CGTVRLQSSEEILAA

-291 VTAYDYSGAHFSY
+291 VTAYDYNGSHFSY

-324 VAENYGETP
+324 IAENYGETP

-339 PEGTLVSAATTTT
+339 PEE
-352 TKATTAKATTTTVKT
+352 TAE
-367 TTAAPATTVS
+367 TVS
-377 RSTGTRAPTT
+377 PTAPKTSKAPPPVTT
-387 VHTTVPVQLGGQK
+387 SAHATVPVKLSGQK
-400 VLSDVPIIA
+400 MLADVPIIA
-409 QRPTFPTGCE
+409 QYPDFPTGCE

-440 DKYLDKSSH
+440 DKYLDKSTH

-460 DPYKVFVGSP
+460 DPHKVFVGDP
-470 RSTASYGCMAPVI
+470 RSTASFGCMAPVI

-491 GSSMTVENKTGY
+491 GSSMTVENRTGY
-503 TLPMLCKDYIDK
+503 TLPMLCKSYIDK

-527 LATYKSASWTLE
+527 LETYRSASWTLE

-569 RGAHVKYSRSI
+569 RGEQVKYACALAEQRF
-580 SEKRYEELGRQAL
+580 EEMGRQAL
-593 VFTPLS
+593 VVMPPGR

>member
-1 MAKHKKKRKRL
+1 MARHAKKRSRS
-12 HLRRGFILLI
+12 HLRNGFILLI
-22 VLLLLFGGFA
+22 VLLLLCGGFA
-32 CHYRDA
+32 HRHRGS
-38 IRRRLFPQDP
+38 IKRRLFPQNP
-48 NANGETVLTEI
+48 NAAGETVLTKI
-59 ISGNLQADTAE
+59 VSGNLQADTAV
-70 LTSRGDILKVDYIQP
+70 LASRGNILKVDYIQP
-85 GLDTYTL
+85 GLDSYTL
-92 FTAIH
+92 ITAIH
-97 AVSDGRNLSRT
+97 TVSDGKNLSRI
-108 ACGNGDF
+108 ACGTDDF

-143 RKTVKAPTDAPL
+143 RKTVKAPTDAQL
-155 GELIISENESYLLF
+155 GELIISEDESYLLF

-222 AGDCKETA
+222 TGDCKKTA
-230 LPGTVCALTPDA
+230 LSGTVCALTPDA

-260 CGTARLQSSEEILAA
+260 CGTVRLQSSEEILAA
-275 FSEKRLV
+275 FSEKCLV

-291 VTAYDYSGAHFSY
+291 VTAYDYNGSHFSY
-304 SFRSKVLAAAMT
+304 SFRSKVIAAAMT
-316 DSGAVALA
+316 DSGTVALA
-324 VAENYGETP
+324 IAENYGETP

-339 PEGTLVSAATTTT
+339 PEETAETVSPTASKTSKAPPRATTS
-352 TKATTAKATTTTVKT
+352 AHA
-367 TTAAPATTVS
+367 
-377 RSTGTRAPTT
+377 
-387 VHTTVPVQLGGQK
+387 TVPVRLGGQK
-400 VLSDVPIIA
+400 MLADVPIIA
-409 QRPTFPTGCE
+409 QYPDFPTGCE

-430 GVDISVADFV
+430 GVDISVVDFV

-470 RSTASYGCMAPVI
+470 RSTASFGCMAPVI

-491 GSSMTVENKTGY
+491 GSSMTVENRTGY
-503 TLPMLCKDYIDK
+503 TLPMLCKSYIDK

-527 LATYKSASWTLE
+527 LETYRSASWTLE

-569 RGAHVKYSRSI
+569 RGEHVKYACALAEQRF
-580 SEKRYEELGRQAL
+580 EELGRQAL
-593 VFTPLS
+593 VVVPPDR

>member
-1 MAKHKKKRKRL
+1 MARHAKKRSRS
-12 HLRRGFILLI
+12 HLRNGFILLL
-22 VLLLLFGGFA
+22 VLLLLCGGFA
-32 CHYRDA
+32 YRHRGA
-38 IRRRLFPQDP
+38 IKRRLFPQNP
-48 NANGETVLTEI
+48 NAAGETVLTEI
-59 ISGNLQADTAE
+59 ITGNLQADTAA
-70 LTSRGDILKVDYIQP
+70 LASRGDILKVDYIRP
-85 GLDTYTL
+85 GLDSYTL

-97 AVSDGRNLSRT
+97 AVSDGKNLSRI
-108 ACGNGDF
+108 ACGTDDF

-155 GELIISENESYLLF
+155 GELIISEDESYLLF

-181 IKTDAIVY
+181 IKTDTIVY

-222 AGDCKETA
+222 AGNCKETA
-230 LPGTVCALTPDA
+230 LRGTVCALTPDA

-260 CGTARLQSSEEILAA
+260 CGTVRLQSSEEILAA

-291 VTAYDYSGAHFSY
+291 VTAYDYNGSHFSY
-304 SFRSKVLAAAMT
+304 SFRSKVLAAATT

-324 VAENYGETP
+324 IAENYGETP

-339 PEGTLVSAATTTT
+339 PEE
-352 TKATTAKATTTTVKT
+352 TAE
-367 TTAAPATTVS
+367 TVS
-377 RSTGTRAPTT
+377 PTAPKTSKAPPPVTT
-387 VHTTVPVQLGGQK
+387 SAHATVPVKLSGQK
-400 VLSDVPIIA
+400 MLADVPIIA
-409 QRPTFPTGCE
+409 QYPDFPTGCE

-440 DKYLDKSSH
+440 DKYLDKSTH

-460 DPYKVFVGSP
+460 DPHKVFVGDP
-470 RSTASYGCMAPVI
+470 RSTASFGCMAPVI

-491 GSSMTVENKTGY
+491 GSSMTVENRTGY
-503 TLPMLCKDYIDK
+503 TLPMLCKSYIDK

-527 LATYKSASWTLE
+527 LETYRSASWTLE

-569 RGAHVKYSRSI
+569 RGEQVKYACALAEQRF
-580 SEKRYEELGRQAL
+580 EEMGRQAL
-593 VFTPLS
+593 VVMPPGR

>member
-59 ISGNLQADTAE
+59 ADSGNLQADTAV

-108 ACGNGDF
+108 ACGTDDF

-124 FVGRLSDRAID
+124 FVGRLSDRAIE

-155 GELIISENESYLLF
+155 GELIISEDESYLLF
-169 NDLDAATICVSD
+169 NDLDAATVCVSD
-181 IKTDAIVY
+181 IKTAAIVY

-196 LSLCGTRGSRFYLL
+196 PSLCGTRGSRFYLL
-210 KGNKTL
+210 KGSKTL

-230 LPGTVCALTPDA
+230 LPDTVCALTPDA
-242 YVTRSGKTCTV
+242 YVTRSGETCTV

-260 CGTARLQSSEEILAA
+260 CGTARLQSSEESLAA

-282 TVTEEEDTF
+282 TVSEDGSTV
-291 VTAYDYSGAHFSY
+291 VTAYDCSGTHFSY
-304 SFRSKVLAAAMT
+304 TFQNKVLAAAMT

-339 PEGTLVSAATTTT
+339 PEGMLVSAATTTT
-352 TKATTAKATTTTVKT
+352 VKT
-367 TTAAPATTVS
+367 TAAAPATTVA
-377 RSTGTRAPTT
+377 GTRVPTT
-387 VHTTVPVQLGGQK
+387 VHTTVPVQLSGQK

-491 GSSMTVENKTGY
+491 GSRLTVENKTGY

-580 SEKRYEELGRQAL
+580 SEQRYEELGRQVL
-593 VFTPLS
+593 VVMPPDR

>member
-1 MAKHKKKRKRL
+1 MARHAKKRSRS
-12 HLRRGFILLI
+12 HLRNGFILLL
-22 VLLLLFGGFA
+22 VLLLLCGGFA
-32 CHYRDA
+32 YRHRGA
-38 IRRRLFPQDP
+38 IKRRLFPQDP
-48 NANGETVLTEI
+48 NAAGETVLTEI
-59 ISGNLQADTAE
+59 ITGNLQADTAA
-70 LTSRGDILKVDYIQP
+70 LASRGDILKVDYIRP
-85 GLDTYTL
+85 GLDSYTL

-97 AVSDGRNLSRT
+97 AVSDGKNLSRI
-108 ACGNGDF
+108 ACGTDDF

-155 GELIISENESYLLF
+155 GELIISEDESYLLF
-169 NDLDAATICVSD
+169 NDLDAATIRVSD
-181 IKTDAIVY
+181 IKTDTIVY

-222 AGDCKETA
+222 AGNCKETA
-230 LPGTVCALTPDA
+230 LRGTVCALTPDA

-260 CGTARLQSSEEILAA
+260 CGTVRLQSSEEILAA

-291 VTAYDYSGAHFSY
+291 VTAYDYNGSHFSY
-304 SFRSKVLAAAMT
+304 SFRSKVLAAATT

-324 VAENYGETP
+324 IAENYGETP

-339 PEGTLVSAATTTT
+339 PEE
-352 TKATTAKATTTTVKT
+352 TAE
-367 TTAAPATTVS
+367 TVS
-377 RSTGTRAPTT
+377 PTAPKTSKAPPPVTT
-387 VHTTVPVQLGGQK
+387 SAHATVPVKLSGQK
-400 VLSDVPIIA
+400 MLADVPIIA
-409 QRPTFPTGCE
+409 QYPDFPTGCE

-440 DKYLDKSSH
+440 DRYLDKSTH

-460 DPYKVFVGSP
+460 DPHKVFVGDP
-470 RSTASYGCMAPVI
+470 RSTASFGCMAPVI

-491 GSSMTVENKTGY
+491 GSSMTVENRTGY
-503 TLPMLCKDYIDK
+503 TLPMLCKSYIDK

-527 LATYKSASWTLE
+527 LETYRSASWTLE

-569 RGAHVKYSRSI
+569 RGEQVKYACALAEQRF
-580 SEKRYEELGRQAL
+580 EEMGRQAL
-593 VFTPLS
+593 VVMPPGR

>member
-1 MAKHKKKRKRL
+1 MARHAKKRSRS
-12 HLRRGFILLI
+12 HLRNGFILLI
-22 VLLLLFGGFA
+22 VLLLLCGGFA
-32 CHYRDA
+32 YRHRGS
-38 IRRRLFPQDP
+38 IKRRLFPQNP
-48 NANGETVLTEI
+48 NAAGETVLTEI
-59 ISGNLQADTAE
+59 VSGNLQADTAV
-70 LTSRGDILKVDYIQP
+70 LASRGNILKVDYIQP
-85 GLDTYTL
+85 GLDSYTL
-92 FTAIH
+92 ITAIH
-97 AVSDGRNLSRT
+97 TVSDGKNLSRI
-108 ACGNGDF
+108 ACGTDDF

-143 RKTVKAPTDAPL
+143 RKTVKAPTDAQL
-155 GELIISENESYLLF
+155 GELIISEDESYLLF

-189 SLPFDSK
+189 SLPFDGK
-196 LSLCGTRGSRFYLL
+196 LSLCSTRGSRFYLL

-222 AGDCKETA
+222 TEDCKKTA
-230 LPGTVCALTPDA
+230 LSGTVCALTPDA

-260 CGTARLQSSEEILAA
+260 CGTVRLQSSEEILAA
-275 FSEKRLV
+275 FSEKCLV

-291 VTAYDYSGAHFSY
+291 VTAYDYNGSHFSY
-304 SFRSKVLAAAMT
+304 SFRSKVIAAAMT
-316 DSGAVALA
+316 DSGTVALA
-324 VAENYGETP
+324 IAENYGETP

-339 PEGTLVSAATTTT
+339 PEETAETVSPTASKTSKAPPRATTS
-352 TKATTAKATTTTVKT
+352 AHA
-367 TTAAPATTVS
+367 
-377 RSTGTRAPTT
+377 
-387 VHTTVPVQLGGQK
+387 TVPVRLGGQK
-400 VLSDVPIIA
+400 MLADVPIIA
-409 QRPTFPTGCE
+409 QYPDFPTGCE

-430 GVDISVADFV
+430 GVDISVVDFV

-470 RSTASYGCMAPVI
+470 RSTASFGCMAPVI

-491 GSSMTVENKTGY
+491 GSSMTVENRTGY
-503 TLPMLCKDYIDK
+503 TLPMLCKSYIDK

-527 LATYKSASWTLE
+527 LETYRSASWTLE

-569 RGAHVKYSRSI
+569 RGEHVKYACALAEQRF
-580 SEKRYEELGRQAL
+580 EELGRQAL
-593 VFTPLS
+593 VVVPPDR

>member
-1 MAKHKKKRKRL
+1 MARHAKKRSRS
-12 HLRRGFILLI
+12 HLRNGFILLL
-22 VLLLLFGGFA
+22 VLLLLCGGFA
-32 CHYRDA
+32 YRHRRA
-38 IRRRLFPQDP
+38 IKRRLFPQNP
-48 NANGETVLTEI
+48 NAAGETVLTEI
-59 ISGNLQADTAE
+59 ISGNLQADSAV
-70 LTSRGDILKVDYIQP
+70 LASRGDILKVDYIRP
-85 GLDTYTL
+85 GLDSYTL

-97 AVSDGRNLSRT
+97 AVSDGKNLSRI
-108 ACGNGDF
+108 ACGTDDF

-124 FVGRLSDRAID
+124 FVGRLSDKAVE

-155 GELIISENESYLLF
+155 GELIISEDESYLLF
-169 NDLDAATICVSD
+169 NDLDAATICVND
-181 IKTDAIVY
+181 IKTDTIVY

-230 LPGTVCALTPDA
+230 LRGTVCALTPDA

-260 CGTARLQSSEEILAA
+260 CGTVRLQSSEEILAA

-291 VTAYDYSGAHFSY
+291 VTAYDYNGSHFSY

-324 VAENYGETP
+324 IAENYGETP

-339 PEGTLVSAATTTT
+339 PEE
-352 TKATTAKATTTTVKT
+352 TAE
-367 TTAAPATTVS
+367 TVS
-377 RSTGTRAPTT
+377 PIAPKTSKAPPPVTT
-387 VHTTVPVQLGGQK
+387 SAHATVPVKLSGQK
-400 VLSDVPIIA
+400 MLADVPIIA
-409 QRPTFPTGCE
+409 QYPDFPTGCE

-440 DKYLDKSSH
+440 DKYLDKSTH

-460 DPYKVFVGSP
+460 DPHKVFVGDP
-470 RSTASYGCMAPVI
+470 RSTASFGCMAPVI

-503 TLPMLCKDYIDK
+503 TLPMLCKSYIDK

-527 LATYKSASWTLE
+527 LETYRSASWTLE

-569 RGAHVKYSRSI
+569 RGEQVKYACALAEQRF
-580 SEKRYEELGRQAL
+580 EEMGRQAL
-593 VFTPLS
+593 VVMPPGR

>member
-1 MAKHKKKRKRL
+1 MARHAKKRSRS
-12 HLRRGFILLI
+12 HLRNGFILLI
-22 VLLLLFGGFA
+22 VLLLLCGGFA
-32 CHYRDA
+32 HRHRGS
-38 IRRRLFPQDP
+38 IKRRLFPQNP
-48 NANGETVLTEI
+48 NAAGETVLTEI
-59 ISGNLQADTAE
+59 VSGNLQADTAV
-70 LTSRGDILKVDYIQP
+70 LASRGNILKVDYIQP
-85 GLDTYTL
+85 GLDSYTL
-92 FTAIH
+92 ITAIH
-97 AVSDGRNLSRT
+97 TVSDGKNLSRI
-108 ACGNGDF
+108 ACGTDDF

-143 RKTVKAPTDAPL
+143 RKTVKAPTDAQL
-155 GELIISENESYLLF
+155 GELIISEDESYLLF

-222 AGDCKETA
+222 TGDCKKTA
-230 LPGTVCALTPDA
+230 LSGTVCALTPDA

-260 CGTARLQSSEEILAA
+260 CGTVRLQSSEEILAA
-275 FSEKRLV
+275 FSEKCLV

-291 VTAYDYSGAHFSY
+291 VTAYDYNGSHFSY
-304 SFRSKVLAAAMT
+304 SFRSKVIAAAMT
-316 DSGAVALA
+316 DSGTVALA
-324 VAENYGETP
+324 IAENYGETP

-339 PEGTLVSAATTTT
+339 PEETAETVSPTASKTSKAPPRATTS
-352 TKATTAKATTTTVKT
+352 AHA
-367 TTAAPATTVS
+367 
-377 RSTGTRAPTT
+377 
-387 VHTTVPVQLGGQK
+387 TVPVRLGGQK
-400 VLSDVPIIA
+400 MLADVPIIA
-409 QRPTFPTGCE
+409 QYPDFPTGCE

-430 GVDISVADFV
+430 GVDISVVDFV

-569 RGAHVKYSRSI
+569 RGEQVKYACALAEQRF
-580 SEKRYEELGRQAL
+580 EEMGRQAL
-593 VFTPLS
+593 VVMPPGR

>member
-1 MAKHKKKRKRL
+1 MARHAKKRSRS
-12 HLRRGFILLI
+12 HLRNGFILLI
-22 VLLLLFGGFA
+22 VLLLLCGGFA
-32 CHYRDA
+32 HRHRGS
-38 IRRRLFPQDP
+38 IKRRLFPQNP
-48 NANGETVLTEI
+48 NAAGETVLTEI
-59 ISGNLQADTAE
+59 VSGNLQADTAV
-70 LTSRGDILKVDYIQP
+70 LASRGNILKVDYIQP
-85 GLDTYTL
+85 GLDSYTL
-92 FTAIH
+92 ITAIH
-97 AVSDGRNLSRT
+97 TVSDGKNLSRI
-108 ACGNGDF
+108 ACGTDDF

-143 RKTVKAPTDAPL
+143 RKTVKAPTDAQL
-155 GELIISENESYLLF
+155 GELIISEDESYLLF

-222 AGDCKETA
+222 AGNCKETA
-230 LPGTVCALTPDA
+230 LRGTVCALTPDA

-260 CGTARLQSSEEILAA
+260 CGTVRLQSSEEILAA
-275 FSEKRLV
+275 FSEKCLV

-291 VTAYDYSGAHFSY
+291 VTAYDYNGSHFSY
-304 SFRSKVLAAAMT
+304 SFRSKVIAAAMT
-316 DSGAVALA
+316 DSGTVALA
-324 VAENYGETP
+324 IAENYGETP

-339 PEGTLVSAATTTT
+339 PEETAETVSPTASKTSKAPPRATTS
-352 TKATTAKATTTTVKT
+352 AHA
-367 TTAAPATTVS
+367 
-377 RSTGTRAPTT
+377 
-387 VHTTVPVQLGGQK
+387 TVPVKLSGQK
-400 VLSDVPIIA
+400 MLADVPIIA
-409 QRPTFPTGCE
+409 QYPDFPTGCE

-470 RSTASYGCMAPVI
+470 RSTASFGCMAPVI

-527 LATYKSASWTLE
+527 LETYRSASWTLE

-569 RGAHVKYSRSI
+569 RGEHVKYACALAEQRF
-580 SEKRYEELGRQAL
+580 EELGRQAL
-593 VFTPLS
+593 VVVPPDR